1 MASMIQLVEIEPIVI
16 TSNTSVDVTIKY
28 RDFDRVDSLLQKVYF
43 DFDVIDVLNSKVIAT
58 INQKAIKKCSDL
70 TTVAT
75 DTITWKN
82 YNLFGKD
89 KQIDSIL
96 AYMNSKT
103 KMNVRIKV
111 YSDNSTATGVSY
123 CETTIS
129 VATDCVKPKFDIS
142 CIDTNDSTINVTG
155 DNQKFINTLSQMS
168 ISCADLNTYG
178 ASISKSRLYVDGIL
192 KVTYTNGATV
202 FNNITVT
209 KAATKGF
216 DYAPF
221 NVRIE
226 LTDSRGAVSS
236 VTKDYQLI
244 HYSPP
249 SFSKWTV
256 KRYNNTDRNIQAIL
270 EGTVTPLVIDGVVK
284 NRVESIDFR
293 YKSTRDSAYSKLYSA
308 YEIIQ
313 STDDTFEFNTN
324 ALLNLD
330 QKITYNLQI
339 YVTDSLSTSKALNFV
354 ISKAAAFMS
363 FRNSERLGI
372 NNPNPK
378 YTVDM
383 IGDMNVK
390 GRLLIDEKDVTL
402 SINNIASEVGL
413 ILGIE
418 NNKDVLGL
426 QADYENKQF
435 TRLAGAVGLTAGAD
449 FDSFSLYAGM
459 RRCNVADDGT
469 ITAYHGDSNYAEDGS
484 NGQVMVCVP
493 KFYYKTVPLKLEK
506 IENGFGYH
514 IRKANYY
521 VTDKPLAGF
530 KLYPA
535 FINEQGEE
543 VEYFLYSAYE
553 GSLQKTA
560 GGGYVNDSTATDVSV
575 DLSKA
580 LICSTTVHKPI
591 SSQHITLT
599 RANAEAMASN
609 HGKGWHIETVQA
621 VSAVQLLMLIEFGTM
636 NMQQAIGKGVVE
648 IPDIAS
654 GFNGASYTG
663 STTALGN
670 QTGMATATTNSTNG
684 TSVTYRE
691 NGCVNVSY
699 RGIENPW
706 GNIWKF
712 VEGINV
718 WGDGTMEGGQAYIAS
733 DFDFN
738 DSRNSGNY
746 EAVGFRFPN
755 TSGYIN
761 AMGYG
766 SERYDWLLMPSEVG
780 GTSALPVGDYTYV
793 NEDLNGYKGVRIGGS
808 WTGKTNAG
816 MFCWHMRS
824 AVSYSSADVG
834 CRLIYIPQN

>member
-1 MASMIQLVEIEPIVI
+1 MANRIDCGRVKGKDYELTEADRLEIA
-16 TSNTSVDVTIKY
+16 
-28 RDFDRVDSLLQKVYF
+28 QKV
-43 DFDVIDVLNSKVIAT
+43 VPNAT
-58 INQKAIKKCSDL
+58 L
-70 TTVAT
+70 
-75 DTITWKN
+75 
-82 YNLFGKD
+82 
-89 KQIDSIL
+89 
-96 AYMNSKT
+96 
-103 KMNVRIKV
+103 
-111 YSDNSTATGVSY
+111 
-123 CETTIS
+123 E
-129 VATDCVKPKFDIS
+129 
-142 CIDTNDSTINVTG
+142 
-155 DNQKFINTLSQMS
+155 
-168 ISCADLNTYG
+168 
-178 ASISKSRLYVDGIL
+178 
-192 KVTYTNGATV
+192 
-202 FNNITVT
+202 
-209 KAATKGF
+209 
-216 DYAPF
+216 
-221 NVRIE
+221 
-226 LTDSRGAVSS
+226 AVSII
-236 VTKDYQLI
+236 DAYYGYEGQ
-244 HYSPP
+244 
-249 SFSKWTV
+249 
-256 KRYNNTDRNIQAIL
+256 TDI
-270 EGTVTPLVIDGVVK
+270 
-284 NRVESIDFR
+284 
-293 YKSTRDSAYSKLYSA
+293 
-308 YEIIQ
+308 
-313 STDDTFEFNTN
+313 
-324 ALLNLD
+324 
-330 QKITYNLQI
+330 
-339 YVTDSLSTSKALNFV
+339 
-354 ISKAAAFMS
+354 
-363 FRNSERLGI
+363 
-372 NNPNPK
+372 
-378 YTVDM
+378 
-383 IGDMNVK
+383 
-390 GRLLIDEKDVTL
+390 
-402 SINNIASEVGL
+402 
-413 ILGIE
+413 
-418 NNKDVLGL
+418 LGL
-426 QADYENKQF
+426 QVDYENKQF
-435 TRLAGAVGLTAGAD
+435 TRLAGSAGLTAGAD
-449 FDSFSLYAGM
+449 FDSFSMYGGM
-459 RRCNVADDGT
+459 KRCNVSDDGT
-469 ITAYHGDSNYAEDGS
+469 IAAYHGDSNYAEDGS

-530 KLYPA
+530 KLHPA
-535 FINEQGEE
+535 FVNEQGEE
-543 VEYFLYSAYE
+543 IEYFLYSAYE